1 MKGVYESLQYTESYN
16 IQFYTKIFWH
26 KLLCKKISFQGSDS
40 EKEPKK
46 NKLKECLID
55 ICIGWVA
62 WDVIKELYHYF
73 SNRGKPPLP

>member
-1 MKGVYESLQYTESYN
+1 MKVYS
-16 IQFYTKIFWH
+16 IQNRTISNSMPKSFGTNYYA
-26 KLLCKKISFQGSDS
+26 KKRSFQGSDS